1 MARIAE
7 ICHAFGRVVGFGS
20 RISNPRFLRD
30 AIIYIFLV
38 SSDLGDETATARQAV
53 LSTEPDDDAGA
64 DTADRYEWQAAMAAA
79 DGLSLYLDVIEGASR
94 MVGADTGII
103 CEHHEDWV
111 VVRSGE
117 AELVSAKHREPSVGV
132 FTTIPQLLGDGGLA
146 HLFGRWYATSELPYC
161 RLVTT
166 AGLGRGPA
174 QELSEATQALRKLA
188 NSGQMLLASGGHEKI
203 IAQFAKGL
211 LRHTTGFLPDS
222 WRAAIDGSAAAPA
235 DGHLE
240 QAGRF
245 LSMLRI
251 DEGKPSRTYVGHAA
265 PDMYCGPILRVLG
278 QDVLIA
284 ASVWEAVLALF
295 RVRMRAA
302 GPKPRGALPYV
313 QAGQPRLTA
322 AALAE
327 RELAARTVT
336 IADIDLTVRK
346 AIANRAG
353 YVPLIPAPRVTRLGI
368 KMEEGLCTD
377 NSIERAEQLRSDYQS
392 YWRDRGSG
400 DPLARP
406 AQRRLRRALLR
417 ISDDAT
423 TAITGPGKA
432 CGDRICGGRCSHA
445 WRQCPPESGLRI
457 SMRSYGLAA
466 SVT

>member
-1 MARIAE
+1 
-7 ICHAFGRVVGFGS
+7 
-20 RISNPRFLRD
+20 
-30 AIIYIFLV
+30 V
-38 SSDLGDETATARQAV
+38 SSALGEETVTARQVV

-79 DGLSLYLDVIEGASR
+79 DGLSLYLDAIESATR
-94 MVGADTGII
+94 VVGDDTGTV

-117 AELVSAKHREPSVGV
+117 AELVSAKHREPSVGA
-132 FTTIPQLLGDGGLA
+132 FTTIPQLLGGGGLA
-146 HLFGRWYATSELPYC
+146 QLFGRWHATSELPYC

-174 QELSEATQALRKLA
+174 RDLSEAALALRKLA
-188 NSGQMLLASGGHEKI
+188 NGGQMLLASGGYEKI

-211 LRHTTGFLPDS
+211 QQHATGFLPDS
-222 WRAAIDGSAAAPA
+222 WRSAIDGGAADPP

-251 DEGKPSRTYVGHAA
+251 DEGKPSRTYVGHVA
-265 PDMYCGPILRVLG
+265 PNVYCGPVLRVLG

-336 IADIDLTVRK
+336 MADIDLTVQK
-346 AIANRAG
+346 AIGNQAG
-353 YVPLIPAPRVTRLGI
+353 YAPLSRL
-368 KMEEGLCTD
+368 
-377 NSIERAEQLRSDYQS
+377 
-392 YWRDRGSG
+392 
-400 DPLARP
+400 
-406 AQRRLRRALLR
+406 
-417 ISDDAT
+417 
-423 TAITGPGKA
+423 PG
-432 CGDRICGGRCSHA
+432 
-445 WRQCPPESGLRI
+445 
-457 SMRSYGLAA
+457 
-466 SVT
+466 